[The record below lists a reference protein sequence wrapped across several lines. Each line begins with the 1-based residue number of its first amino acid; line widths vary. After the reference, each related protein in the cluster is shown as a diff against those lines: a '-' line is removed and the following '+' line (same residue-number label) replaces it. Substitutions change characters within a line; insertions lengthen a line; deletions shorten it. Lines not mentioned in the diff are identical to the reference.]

1 MGSQWPGMGKSL
13 MYLEAFR
20 ASIMKSEAVLQPLGV
35 KLSQLLM
42 ESTAETFN
50 NTLNSFVGI
59 AAIQVNLYSCFLIC
73 LHDSYPPPKKKAG
86 RSNQDKNAI
95 QIN

>member
-13 MYLEAFR
+13 MCLEAFR
-20 ASIMKSEAVLQPLGV
+20 SSIMKSEAVLQPLGV

-59 AAIQVNLYSCFLIC
+59 AAIQVNLYLFSLVCPR
-73 LHDSYPPPKKKAG
+73 DSYPPPQKK
-86 RSNQDKNAI
+86 I
-95 QIN
+95 L

>member
-13 MYLEAFR
+13 MCLEAFR
-20 ASIMKSEAVLQPLGV
+20 ASIMKSEAVLQPLGI

-59 AAIQVNLYSCFLIC
+59 AAIQVNLYSYLLYVCMILP
-73 LHDSYPPPKKKAG
+73 LPPKKKP
-86 RSNQDKNAI
+86 SP
-95 QIN
+95 